1 MVWGVVMNKLE
12 KFEELGEKRMNE
24 AIKKIR
30 LIGNLANR
38 NNYDYTDEHVKEIIN
53 TLESEI
59 QILKNRFRKEED
71 KEISF
76 KFRKKTQ
83 KGESHE

>member
-1 MVWGVVMNKLE
+1 MNKLE

-38 NNYDYTDEHVKEIIN
+38 NNYDYTDEHAKEIFR
-53 TLESEI
+53 TLETEI
-59 QILKNRFRKEED
+59 QILKTKFRRNEHS
-71 KEISF
+71 EISF
-76 KFRKKTQ
+76 KFKNTKD
-83 KGESHE
+83 K

>member
-1 MVWGVVMNKLE
+1 MSEKNKSVKLQ

-24 AIKKIR
+24 SIKKIR

-38 NNYDYTDEHVKEIIN
+38 NNYDYTDEHVKAIIS

-59 QILKNRFRKEED
+59 QLLKNKFRKED
-71 KEISF
+71 NTEIEF
-76 KFRKKTQ
+76 KFRSKK
-83 KGESHE
+83 

>member
-1 MVWGVVMNKLE
+1 MFINIVRVLE

-30 LIGNLANR
+30 LIGNLSNR
-38 NNYDYTDEHVKEIIN
+38 NNYDYTNEHVKAIIS

-59 QILKNRFRKEED
+59 QSLKNKFKKEQD
-71 KEISF
+71 PEISF
-76 KFRKKTQ
+76 KFNKSK
-83 KGESHE
+83 

>member
-1 MVWGVVMNKLE
+1 MNKRE

-30 LIGNLANR
+30 LIGNLSNR
-38 NNYDYTDEHVKEIIN
+38 NNYDYTDEHVKTMIS

-59 QILKNRFRKEED
+59 QLLKNRFKKEED
-71 KEISF
+71 SEINFSF
-76 KFRKKTQ
+76 NKKRKN
-83 KGESHE
+83 

>member
-1 MVWGVVMNKLE
+1 MCVKNKNIKLQ

-30 LIGNLANR
+30 LISNLANR
-38 NNYDYTDEHVKEIIN
+38 NNYDYTDEHVKAIIS

-59 QILKNRFRKEED
+59 QLLKTKFRKEENT
-71 KEISF
+71 KIEF
-76 KFRKKTQ
+76 KFRSKK
-83 KGESHE
+83 

>member
-1 MVWGVVMNKLE
+1 MSVKKENVKLQ

-38 NNYDYTDEHVKEIIN
+38 NNYDYTDEHVKAVIA

-59 QILKNRFRKEED
+59 QLLKTKFRKEENS
-71 KEISF
+71 EIGF
-76 KFRKKTQ
+76 KFQSKK
-83 KGESHE
+83 

>member
-1 MVWGVVMNKLE
+1 MSSKNNNAKLQ

-30 LIGNLANR
+30 LLGNLANR
-38 NNYDYTDEHVKEIIN
+38 NNYDYTDNHVKSIIS

-59 QILKNRFRKEED
+59 QLLKNKFRKEENN
-71 KEISF
+71 EIE
-76 KFRKKTQ
+76 FRFRSKK
-83 KGESHE
+83 

>member
-1 MVWGVVMNKLE
+1 MGKLE

-38 NNYDYTDEHVKEIIN
+38 NNYDYTDDHVKAIIS

-59 QILKNRFRKEED
+59 QILKNRFKKED
-71 KEISF
+71 DTEISF
-76 KFRKKTQ
+76 KFKL
-83 KGESHE
+83 

>member
-1 MVWGVVMNKLE
+1 MFINIVRVLE

-30 LIGNLANR
+30 LIGNLSNR
-38 NNYDYTDEHVKEIIN
+38 NNYDYTDEHVKAIIS

-59 QILKNRFRKEED
+59 QSLKNKFKKEQD
-71 KEISF
+71 PEISF
-76 KFRKKTQ
+76 KFNKSK
-83 KGESHE
+83 

>member
-1 MVWGVVMNKLE
+1 MSEKNKSVKLQ

-38 NNYDYTDEHVKEIIN
+38 NNYDYTDEHVKAIIS

-59 QILKNRFRKEED
+59 QLLKNKFRKED
-71 KEISF
+71 NTEIEF
-76 KFRKKTQ
+76 KFRSKK
-83 KGESHE
+83 

>member
-1 MVWGVVMNKLE
+1 MNKLE

-38 NNYDYTDEHVKEIIN
+38 NNYDYTDEHVKEIIS
-53 TLESEI
+53 TLENELSS
-59 QILKNRFRKEED
+59 LKNKFKKSED
-71 KEISF
+71 NEVSF
-76 KFRKKTQ
+76 KFKK
-83 KGESHE
+83 KK

>member
-1 MVWGVVMNKLE
+1 MSRKKENVKLQ

-38 NNYDYTDEHVKEIIN
+38 NNYDYTDEHVKAIVS

-59 QILKNRFRKEED
+59 QLLKTKFRKEENT
-71 KEISF
+71 EIGF
-76 KFRKKTQ
+76 KF
-83 KGESHE
+83 

>member
-1 MVWGVVMNKLE
+1 MSEKNENIKLQ

-38 NNYDYTDEHVKEIIN
+38 NNYNYTDEHVKSIIL

-59 QILKNRFRKEED
+59 QLLKTKFRREENT
-71 KEISF
+71 EIEF
-76 KFRKKTQ
+76 KFGSKK
-83 KGESHE
+83 

>member
-1 MVWGVVMNKLE
+1 MGKRE

-38 NNYDYTDEHVKEIIN
+38 NNYDYTDKHVKDIIS
-53 TLESEI
+53 TLEAEI
-59 QILKNRFRKEED
+59 QILKSKFKKD
-71 KEISF
+71 PDPEISF
-76 KFRKKTQ
+76 KFGGKINK
-83 KGESHE
+83 

>member
-1 MVWGVVMNKLE
+1 MGKLE

-38 NNYDYTDEHVKEIIN
+38 NNYDYTDDHVKEIVS
-53 TLESEI
+53 TLEAEI
-59 QILKNRFRKEED
+59 QILKNKFKKEED
-71 KEISF
+71 KDISF
-76 KFRKKTQ
+76 KFNKK
-83 KGESHE
+83 G